1 MYKWSQVLVQD
12 LDENV
17 DENFK
22 WESCMA
28 NSKGWRSERYKG
40 NLTPPPTH
48 TQSKC
53 DWTLLWSNKKVA
65 TPPFLHQPPP
75 LLFQVYPP
83 FLPKNFVPPP
93 PPRKW
98 PIFFEGH
105 SPTSLIRGE
114 GFRLCV
120 VHHESVN
127 FFFLIYL
134 WTCFKSLNGIN
145 SLHYFMWFLLF
156 YLLHLFS
163 SDCFAS
169 LTGL

>member
-65 TPPFLHQPPP
+65 TPPFLHQPP
-75 LLFQVYPP
+75 
-83 FLPKNFVPPP
+83 
-93 PPRKW
+93 KW

-105 SPTSLIRGE
+105 SPPSLIRGE

-163 SDCFAS
+163 SDCIAS

>member
-1 MYKWSQVLVQD
+1 MRMWMKILN
-12 LDENV
+12 ENLAWLTQKAE
-17 DENFK
+17 DP
-22 WESCMA
+22 
-28 NSKGWRSERYKG
+28 KGIKG
-40 NLTPPPTH
+40 TFLPPPHTH

-83 FLPKNFVPPP
+83 FLAKNFVPPP
-93 PPRKW
+93 KW

-105 SPTSLIRGE
+105 SPPSLIRGE
-114 GFRLCV
+114 EFRLCV
-120 VHHESVN
+120 VHHESVY

>member
-40 NLTPPPTH
+40 NLTPPPHTH
-48 TQSKC
+48 RVNVIELYCEVT
-53 DWTLLWSNKKVA
+53 KKWQ
-65 TPPFLHQPPP
+65 PLH
-75 LLFQVYPP
+75 FYI
-83 FLPKNFVPPP
+83 NPPP
-93 PPRKW
+93 PPFSGLSPLSSKKFCTPPPKW

-105 SPTSLIRGE
+105 SPPSLIRGE
-114 GFRLCV
+114 EFRLCV
-120 VHHESVN
+120 VHHESVY